1 MTRYYDE
8 NRVVVRRE
16 GGLEENISKVIH
28 LGKVVRREGGLEVC
42 AVPAAVATG
51 VVRREGG
58 PEGDVPLLP
67 V

>member
-1 MTRYYDE
+1 MHAL
-8 NRVVVRRE
+8 VVVRRE
-16 GGLEENISKVIH
+16 GGLEVAP
-28 LGKVVRREGGLEVC
+28 GFQRRPLE
-42 AVPAAVATG
+42 